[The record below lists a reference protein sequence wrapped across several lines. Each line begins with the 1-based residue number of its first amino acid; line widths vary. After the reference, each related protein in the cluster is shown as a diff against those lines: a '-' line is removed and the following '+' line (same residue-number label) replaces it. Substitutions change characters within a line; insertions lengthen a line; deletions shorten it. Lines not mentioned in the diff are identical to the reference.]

1 MKKVLSGLL
10 VLILFGFLF
19 LNMFDGSMDFN
30 KMDLQ
35 DVDGAYYSQEPIV
48 SNMVT
53 GVVVDYRS
61 FDTLG
66 EVTVLFVS
74 SLGVA
79 FILGGLSGL
88 IEFKHKDSFFLLVGS
103 KVLFPIIVLIGV
115 FMFVHGHL
123 TPGGGFPGGA
133 LIAGAMLLLYMS
145 SKDFRAN
152 MKGFKVLEGS
162 MGSIYV
168 LIGIVGILAGSYFLE
183 NVLEIGQLGNLLSGG
198 LIPIV
203 YILIGLKVGSEL
215 TGIFDY
221 FMKEEV

>member
-1 MKKVLSGLL
+1 MKKIIAIILVSLLFVL
-10 VLILFGFLF
+10 LFM
-19 LNMFDGSMDFN
+19 NMFDSEMNFN
-30 KMDLQ
+30 KMDQ
-35 DVDGAYYSQEPIV
+35 SEVDGQFYTENPTV

-53 GVVVDYRS
+53 SVVVDYRS

-79 FILGGLSGL
+79 FILGGLQTR
-88 IEFKHKDSFFLLVGS
+88 IKFKHSQSFILKAGTDILFGMIILLGAY
-103 KVLFPIIVLIGV
+103 
-115 FMFVHGHL
+115 MFIHGHL

-133 LIAGAMLLLYMS
+133 LIGAAFLLKYIG
-145 SKDFRAN
+145 DDTFRAN
-152 MKGFKVLEGS
+152 ISAFKALEGT

-168 LIGIVGILAGSYFLE
+168 LLGIIGILTGNYFLQ
-183 NVLEIGQLGNLLSGG
+183 NILDLGTLGNLISGG

-215 TGIFDY
+215 TGIFDQ
-221 FMKEEV
+221 FVNEEV

>member
-1 MKKVLSGLL
+1 MKKILTVILLLL
-10 VLILFGFLF
+10 VFGLMVVNLFDRSLDFSKMPLDEV
-19 LNMFDGSMDFN
+19 DGS
-30 KMDLQ
+30 
-35 DVDGAYYSQEPIV
+35 YYVEEPVV

-79 FILGGLSGL
+79 FILGGLTEH
-88 IEFKHKDSFFLLVGS
+88 IRFKFEDSFFLRVGS
-103 KVLFPIIVLIGV
+103 KVLFPIIIIIGV
-115 FMFVHGHL
+115 FMFIHGHL

-145 SKDFRAN
+145 NSEFRN
-152 MKGFKVLEGS
+152 NLKGFKVLEGT

-168 LIGIVGILAGSYFLE
+168 LLGIAGILVGNYFLE
-183 NVLEIGQLGNLLSGG
+183 NILDLGNIGDLVSGG

>member
-1 MKKVLSGLL
+1 MKKIIAILL
-10 VLILFGFLF
+10 VSAMFLLLF
-19 LNMFDGSMDFN
+19 LNMFDGGLEFN
-30 KMDLQ
+30 KMALSQ
-35 DVDGAYYSQEPIV
+35 TDGAYYTENPIV

-53 GVVVDYRS
+53 SVVVDYRS

-79 FILGGLSGL
+79 FIFGGLSDR
-88 IEFKHKDSFFLLVGS
+88 FKFKYHTSFFLRVGS
-103 KVLFPIIVLIGV
+103 KVLFPLIILLGV
-115 FMFVHGHL
+115 YMFVHGHL

-133 LIAGAMLLLYMS
+133 LIGAAFLLKYLSDDAYRGKIS
-145 SKDFRAN
+145 A
-152 MKGFKVLEGS
+152 FKVLEGS

-168 LIGIVGILAGSYFLE
+168 LLGIVGILVGNYFLE
-183 NVLEIGQLGNLLSGG
+183 NIIETGLLGDLFSGG

-203 YILIGLKVGSEL
+203 YVLIGLKVGSEL

-221 FMKEEV
+221 FVNEEV

>member
-88 IEFKHKDSFFLLVGS
+88 IEFKHKDSFFLSVGS

-168 LIGIVGILAGSYFLE
+168 LIGIIGILAGSYFLE